1 MWKEGRKSWNVLSL
15 GIFCWDSQEF
25 QPPSTI
31 FPLDFFFE
39 MGRGLG
45 GKGGFS

>member
-1 MWKEGRKSWNVLSL
+1 MEGGVEASECIKF
-15 GIFCWDSQEF
+15 GHICWDSQEF

-45 GKGGFS
+45 GKGGFC